1 MVFCS
6 LIDIFEGMIMQSE
19 KITKRVSLKT
29 KLIVIFGLLVAVA
42 CTVEGVLA
50 IYISRKAVSEKVET
64 HLKDKAADVAEI
76 IDGRINSIFQ
86 FLEGIARMPILADE
100 SIPYTEK
107 EARLQ
112 KEVQFNKRLVQLN
125 LYNLSGV
132 RYTSDGQKVS
142 VADREWFKTAVSGKN
157 AIAEPLVSRSLN
169 TFVLIFAIPLYDD
182 AHKIVGVLNAVTLAT
197 RLAED
202 IADIVVGKTGQCYI
216 IGLTGN
222 VIAHENTTL
231 VENMYNPIEDAKTNP
246 QQASLAAFV
255 QQALNATGSN
265 IGYYE
270 FEGKSYIAA
279 NAIIKN
285 TGWAVIIRAPVNE
298 FMEALAFLVRSI
310 GLAGGIILIIA
321 LIIVYFVAQGMI
333 SPVQVAV
340 RALQNIAQGEGDLTV
355 RLPITGNDEI
365 TDLSHYFNETIAKI
379 RASVKSVGDNS
390 NSMEEIGAELA
401 SNMTET
407 ASAVHQISTNID
419 SVKQQVMTQAE
430 SVAETDA
437 TVEAI
442 IKTIRKLNASIE
454 TQVGSV
460 AQSSASIEEMVA
472 NIASITQTLEKTDAI
487 IKKLAAATEDGKE
500 TLLTSNSVT
509 QKISEESG
517 SLMEASSVIQHIA
530 SQTNL
535 LAMNAAIEAAHAGEA
550 GKGFAVVAGEIRK
563 LAEDSAAQGKAI
575 TTTLKTL
582 SGEIEMLSNS
592 SKTVEEKFTMIF
604 NLSGQVKLM
613 SDTLT
618 EAMKEQENGSKEVL
632 VAIKDINTVTTE
644 VQSGSGEMLKG
655 GEGVLAEMQNL
666 SRLTRIITDSMNE
679 MASGALQINLSVQE
693 VHAIVQKNK
702 QSIDALALEV
712 SKFKV

>member
-1 MVFCS
+1 MVYTDR
-6 LIDIFEGMIMQSE
+6 LMMHNEKMI
-19 KITKRVSLKT
+19 RRFSLKT
-29 KLIVIFGLLVAVA
+29 KLIVIFGILVAAA
-42 CTVEGVLA
+42 CTIEGVLA
-50 IYISRKAVSEKVET
+50 IYIARKTVSEKVST
-64 HLKDKAADVAEI
+64 HLKDKAADIAEI
-76 IDGRINSIFQ
+76 IDGRIDTTFQ
-86 FLEGIARMPILADE
+86 FLEGIARMPILMDE
-100 SIPYTEK
+100 SSPYTEK
-107 EARLQ
+107 EAQLQ

-142 VADREWFKTAVSGKN
+142 VADREWFKTAVGGKN

-231 VENMYNPIEDAKTNP
+231 VGNMYNPIEDAKKNP
-246 QQASLAAFV
+246 QQASLAAFI
-255 QQALNATGSN
+255 QQALNARGSA

-270 FEGKSYIAA
+270 FEGVMYIAA
-279 NAIIKN
+279 NATIQK
-285 TGWAVIIRAPVNE
+285 TGWEVIIRAPVNE
-298 FMEALAFLVRSI
+298 FMGALAFLVRSI
-310 GLAGGIILIIA
+310 GIMGGLILIIS
-321 LIIVYFVAQGMI
+321 LITVYLIAQGMI
-333 SPVQVAV
+333 SPIQIAV

-390 NSMEEIGAELA
+390 SNMEEIGAELA

-407 ASAVHQISTNID
+407 ASAVHQISAHID

-550 GKGFAVVAGEIRK
+550 GKGFAVVADEIRK

-644 VQSGSGEMLKG
+644 VQSGSEEMLKG
-655 GEGVLAEMQNL
+655 GEGVLAEMHNL
-666 SRLTRIITDSMNE
+666 SGLTRIITDSMNE